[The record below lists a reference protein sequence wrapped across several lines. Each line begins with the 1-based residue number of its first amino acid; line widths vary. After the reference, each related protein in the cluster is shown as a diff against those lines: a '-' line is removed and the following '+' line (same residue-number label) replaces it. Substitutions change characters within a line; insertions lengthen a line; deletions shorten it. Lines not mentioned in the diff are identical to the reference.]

1 MINSDPTKAKR
12 NQKLLKIGLLSA
24 GFVLFIGIVF
34 LFSNDP
40 KRKDFIEKQEVKSK
54 LEATKLVDEND
65 TVKTKWISD
74 VSGEIDLTKQDTQKI
89 LKENEYYKKEIEG
102 IKKMLESGAQFQNTK
117 NEILTLLIKKRLL
130 VLKI

>member
-102 IKKMLESGAQFQNTK
+102 NNK
-117 NEILTLLIKKRLL
+117 
-130 VLKI
+130 

>member
-1 MINSDPTKAKR
+1 MQI
-12 NQKLLKIGLLSA
+12 
-24 GFVLFIGIVF
+24 
-34 LFSNDP
+34 

-89 LKENEYYKKEIEG
+89 LKENEYYEKEIEG

-117 NEILTLLIKKRLL
+117 NENINTPDKKTPTSLED
-130 VLKI
+130 LKKNA

>member
-65 TVKTKWISD
+65 TVKTKWI
-74 VSGEIDLTKQDTQKI
+74 
-89 LKENEYYKKEIEG
+89 
-102 IKKMLESGAQFQNTK
+102 
-117 NEILTLLIKKRLL
+117 KRFYL
-130 VLKI
+130 